1 MPMFLKPFRVK
12 SNTQMKG
19 SDKKKLKATLKKH
32 FPNLSDDDLNILL
45 PTKDEIVVS
54 KIYTFAEES
63 VLLYIHGKNTVFFEL
78 EKEKIFYPS
87 VYTLWK
93 NPDLLPCF
101 TTWTPVMARIANGA
115 DLLLPGVIID
125 EEKGMKAY
133 GEGTLEKGD
142 TVTVNLQ
149 SNRAP
154 VAVGTA
160 WLSSEDMY
168 MAGRRGKCAGILH
181 FYGDQLWA
189 AGTRDNIPNL
199 EPPSLPFLEKQG
211 IGEQEDLE
219 EEDGG
224 DNGEVVCEGVEN
236 LKVCDTAE
244 EPAEEPNE
252 KSAAAVEE
260 GQETRSPAEVM
271 DGLLKAA
278 LLQSLRTTASEKKAE
293 LPMLSSNF
301 YRLHMVPNS
310 PHPLDVKKSSHKKL
324 GKFLASME
332 RLGVLKVSE
341 LSKGVESVV
350 WVDWQHELVAT
361 HRVFKL
367 DKPEPE
373 PEPEVSVCD
382 RKYEPP
388 TIVELF
394 MVTAN
399 VVKLFKTANISKGSA
414 LTAQEVRQVIV
425 DYVKEKDLQSEQQKG
440 KVQLD
445 ELLAEVVLAKGDN
458 GSACMKWEE
467 LIKFVIGKMSPGYSL
482 QFEDQPALEFKGRL
496 EPVELTT
503 ATRSGNKKVTLVNN
517 LETYHIDPVQF
528 AHKCQVGLSVGTSQH
543 PAPHRKSGTEV
554 VIQGNHVAF
563 AVTLLLEEYQVPKK
577 YIKGLENAVKPK
589 KQK

>member
-1 MPMFLKPFRVK
+1 
-12 SNTQMKG
+12 
-19 SDKKKLKATLKKH
+19 
-32 FPNLSDDDLNILL
+32 
-45 PTKDEIVVS
+45 
-54 KIYTFAEES
+54 
-63 VLLYIHGKNTVFFEL
+63 
-78 EKEKIFYPS
+78 
-87 VYTLWK
+87 
-93 NPDLLPCF
+93 
-101 TTWTPVMARIANGA
+101 
-115 DLLLPGVIID
+115 
-125 EEKGMKAY
+125 
-133 GEGTLEKGD
+133 
-142 TVTVNLQ
+142 
-149 SNRAP
+149 
-154 VAVGTA
+154 
-160 WLSSEDMY
+160 
-168 MAGRRGKCAGILH
+168 
-181 FYGDQLWA
+181 
-189 AGTRDNIPNL
+189 
-199 EPPSLPFLEKQG
+199 
-211 IGEQEDLE
+211 
-219 EEDGG
+219 
-224 DNGEVVCEGVEN
+224 
-236 LKVCDTAE
+236 
-244 EPAEEPNE
+244 
-252 KSAAAVEE
+252 
-260 GQETRSPAEVM
+260 M
-271 DGLLKAA
+271 DSLLKAA

-310 PHPLDVKKSSHKKL
+310 PNPLDVKKSSHKKL

-350 WVDWQHELVAT
+350 WVDWQHELVSS

-367 DKPEPE
+367 EKPEPE

-399 VVKLFKTANISKGSA
+399 VVKLFKTANIGKGSA

-458 GSACMKWEE
+458 SSACMKWEE

-517 LETYHIDPVQF
+517 LETYHIDPTQF
-528 AHKCQVGLSVGTSQH
+528 AHKCQVLFQC
-543 PAPHRKSGTEV
+543 
-554 VIQGNHVAF
+554 NLAF
-563 AVTLLLEEYQVPKK
+563 A
-577 YIKGLENAVKPK
+577 
-589 KQK
+589 

>member
-168 MAGRRGKCAGILH
+168 MAGRRGKCASILH

-189 AGTRDNIPNL
+189 AGTRDNIPDL
-199 EPPSLPFLEKQG
+199 EPPSLPFLGKQEAA
-211 IGEQEDLE
+211 EQEDS
-219 EEDGG
+219 EED
-224 DNGEVVCEGVEN
+224 DEEKVKKVSEGVDN
-236 LKVCDTAE
+236 LEVCDKAGE
-244 EPAEEPNE
+244 GE
-252 KSAAAVEE
+252 KPIEVDPSEDSAAIEE
-260 GQETRSPAEVM
+260 DQETDSRTPAEVN
-271 DGLLKAA
+271 LYH
-278 LLQSLRTTASEKKAE
+278 
-293 LPMLSSNF
+293 LPLMT
-301 YRLHMVPNS
+301 
-310 PHPLDVKKSSHKKL
+310 
-324 GKFLASME
+324 
-332 RLGVLKVSE
+332 
-341 LSKGVESVV
+341 
-350 WVDWQHELVAT
+350 W
-361 HRVFKL
+361 
-367 DKPEPE
+367 
-373 PEPEVSVCD
+373 
-382 RKYEPP
+382 
-388 TIVELF
+388 
-394 MVTAN
+394 
-399 VVKLFKTANISKGSA
+399 
-414 LTAQEVRQVIV
+414 LT
-425 DYVKEKDLQSEQQKG
+425 
-440 KVQLD
+440 
-445 ELLAEVVLAKGDN
+445 
-458 GSACMKWEE
+458 
-467 LIKFVIGKMSPGYSL
+467 
-482 QFEDQPALEFKGRL
+482 
-496 EPVELTT
+496 
-503 ATRSGNKKVTLVNN
+503 
-517 LETYHIDPVQF
+517 
-528 AHKCQVGLSVGTSQH
+528 
-543 PAPHRKSGTEV
+543 
-554 VIQGNHVAF
+554 
-563 AVTLLLEEYQVPKK
+563 
-577 YIKGLENAVKPK
+577 
-589 KQK
+589 